1 MNFFSKKILL
11 TMFMNMVVVYAFAQD
26 FAVENAEGVTL
37 YYNYINNGKE
47 LEVTKGSSLY
57 NGDIVIPE
65 EVTYKD
71 KTLKVT
77 SIGWWAFSMCP
88 GLTSVTIS
96 NSVTSIGLGA
106 FSKCSG
112 LTSVSI
118 PNSVTSIEIQA
129 FDNCSGLTSV
139 TIPNSVTSIGGS
151 AFAHCTGLTS
161 VTIENGVTSIGN
173 AAFIGCYGLTS
184 VSIPNSVTSIGDQA
198 FDNCSGLTSVTIPNS
213 VTSIGGWVF
222 NNCSGLTSVTIPN
235 SVTIIESG
243 AFHDCSGLTSVIIPN
258 SVTSIGE
265 SAFYK
270 CSGLTSITIGS
281 GVTSIGEYAFSG
293 CDLPLVISLI
303 ENPFPLYYG
312 TFNKSTFNNA
322 TLYVPVGTIDKY
334 KSKEGWKSFHFIEE
348 GTPTNIN
355 SVKEVQT
362 TEVERYTLD
371 GKRVSEPQRG
381 LNIIKMNDGTTKK
394 VLIK

>member
-1 MNFFSKKILL
+1 
-11 TMFMNMVVVYAFAQD
+11 MFMNMVVVYAIAQD

-71 KTLKVT
+71 KTLK
-77 SIGWWAFSMCP
+77 
-88 GLTSVTIS
+88 
-96 NSVTSIGLGA
+96 VTSIGLGA

-213 VTSIGGWVF
+213 VT
-222 NNCSGLTSVTIPN
+222 
-235 SVTIIESG
+235 IIESG

-265 SAFYK
+265 SAFYN

-355 SVKEVQT
+355 SVKEVHT